1 MRHLVTFIV
10 RLWIDTEA
18 NAATCEG
25 QAECVTT
32 GERVHVRS
40 REDIVRFIDARLQMP
55 EPDQGQTIIL
65 RDE

>member
-18 NAATCEG
+18 DSAVCDG
-25 QAECVTT
+25 QVECVAT
-32 GERVHVRS
+32 GERVHVRN
-40 REDIVRFIDARLQMP
+40 REDIVRFIDTRLHIP
-55 EPDQGQTIIL
+55 ESDQRQAITL

>member
-18 NAATCEG
+18 DSAASEG
-25 QAECVTT
+25 QVECITT
-32 GERVHVRS
+32 GERGHVRNP
-40 REDIVRFIDARLQMP
+40 EDIVRFIDTHLHIP
-55 EPDQGQTIIL
+55 EHDQGQAAIL

>member
-18 NAATCEG
+18 DAASCEG
-25 QAECVTT
+25 QVECVAT
-32 GERVHVRS
+32 GERGHVRN
-40 REDIVRFIDARLQMP
+40 REDIVRFIDTRLHVP
-55 EPDQGQTIIL
+55 ESDQGRAAIL